1 LRERGIMGV
10 RVLMIEPIS
19 PKSEA
24 KIEAFEN

>member
-10 RVLMIEPIS
+10 RVVVIGLKG